1 VIGVVSRRN
10 RAGPDR
16 PFTREPA
23 TKDTEADPEAE
34 ERDYDVAVVGDGPAG
49 AAYALSAARAGRTVV
64 MVGMQSLHPHGTLEL
79 LAGGA
84 GHILHRLGLLESLAT
99 RAPACV
105 GTVFRWGRG
114 RFVERPGAADSRGA
128 GWVVDREWF
137 DPLLREGATAAG
149 VEKVKAVVSTVIFE
163 AGRWQLACTRRA
175 GGRPSRRIC
184 AGEVV
189 LATGRVSKLANRC
202 GLQRRVRHRMVAI
215 TAWVPGGLAGL
226 GSRLLVDPGPS
237 GWWYALGDDRGTVV
251 GYVTDVDLLAAG
263 SDRARATWRTAC
275 STAGW
280 LPPVLRCADLALR
293 ASVVAEVILPPVV
306 PRPAHSPQLHPL
318 PLGDAALAADPLSGH
333 GLSIA
338 LDGALRATTN
348 PEEYIHWL
356 AASQEAH
363 RLQERTLYGDEGRY
377 PFEFWRRRRD

>member
-1 VIGVVSRRN
+1 MFAAVSRRDQ
-10 RAGPDR
+10 AGPDR
-16 PFTREPA
+16 PSPSQASTN
-23 TKDTEADPEAE
+23 DTEADPEA
-34 ERDYDVAVVGDGPAG
+34 RDYDVAVVGDGPAG

-64 MVGMQSLHPHGTLEL
+64 MVGMQSPHPRGTLEL
-79 LAGGA
+79 LAGRA
-84 GHILHRLGLLESLAT
+84 GNLLHRLGLLDSVTT
-99 RAPACV
+99 RAPACM

-114 RFVERPGAADSRGA
+114 RFVERPGTADSRGP
-128 GWVVDREWF
+128 GWIVDREWF
-137 DPLLREGATAAG
+137 DPLLREAATAAG
-149 VEKVKAVVSTVIFE
+149 AEKVKAVVSTVTFE
-163 AGRWQLACTRRA
+163 AGRWQLACARRA
-175 GGRPSRRIC
+175 GGRPNRRIC

-226 GSRLLVDPGPS
+226 GSRLLVDPGPF

-263 SDRARATWRTAC
+263 SDRAVATWRAA
-275 STAGW
+275 SLTAGW
-280 LPPVLRCADLALR
+280 LPPVLRCAELALR
-293 ASVVAEVILPPVV
+293 AGVVAEVILPPVL
-306 PRPAHSPQLHPL
+306 PRPEHSQRQLHPL

-348 PEEYIHWL
+348 RDEYIHWL
-356 AASQEAH
+356 AVSQEAH